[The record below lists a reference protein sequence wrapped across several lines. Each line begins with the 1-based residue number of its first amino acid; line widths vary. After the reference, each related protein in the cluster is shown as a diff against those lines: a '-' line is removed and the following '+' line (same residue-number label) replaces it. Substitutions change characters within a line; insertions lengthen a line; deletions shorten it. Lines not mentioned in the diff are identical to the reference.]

1 MHPRVDRGAGGEEAG
16 SGGGGVRRGV
26 AELWG
31 TQPSIE
37 SACALS
43 EGTGNGAGRASGIVC
58 GARHGDDGGP
68 AGGAEGGRGLRAVG
82 PDVSGGAAAGHAG
95 RQRAGGAAD
104 ARASARVV
112 RGPRAQH
119 SGYRS
124 RTDKPLGESGGKES
138 RSDRGFY
145 SAGSGV
151 RDLHVGIVGSA
162 QGGGRGA
169 PECSESAE
177 LDAER
182 LSTESGRGGAAK
194 RADRV

>member
-37 SACALS
+37 SACPLS
-43 EGTGNGAGRASGIVC
+43 EGAGSGAGGAGGIVC
-58 GARHGDDGGP
+58 GAGPGDDGR
-68 AGGAEGGRGLRAVG
+68 AVGGVEGGWGLRAVG
-82 PDVSGGAAAGHAG
+82 PDVSGGAAAVHAG

-104 ARASARVV
+104 ARASGRAV
-112 RGPRAQH
+112 RGPRAH
-119 SGYRS
+119 DPGDRS
-124 RTDKPLGESGGKES
+124 RTDKPLGESARKES
-138 RSDRGFY
+138 RSDVGLY
-145 SAGSGV
+145 SAGAGV
-151 RDLHVGIVGSA
+151 RDLHLGIVRSA
-162 QGGGRGA
+162 QGGGRRA

-182 LSTESGRGGAAK
+182 LSTESGWGGAAK
-194 RADRV
+194 RA